1 MDIPENMQEGDLH
14 LFLVVRLVQ
23 DVFRLGRVPNAF
35 LHWTLVLAPN
45 QEWTKYRGIA
55 LLEVLHKLC
64 SSMINCRLNK
74 NIGWHE
80 GVHRFRMGKGCTMAI
95 IETKLPSEKARL
107 AGTVLFHDFL
117 DSSKAYNT
125 VDRDRLLILL
135 EDYEVGPM
143 CHLVLVA
150 TWDDSLMVPKKGGQ
164 FGNTVPINQGV

>member
-1 MDIPENMQEGDLH
+1 MRRALGPMRRGKDPGPSGIWLDHLKECVASFKQGTLLEKEGMDIPEDMQEGDLH

-23 DVFRLGRVPNAF
+23 DVFRLGRVQNAF
-35 LHWTLVLAPN
+35 QHLTLVLVPN

-80 GVHRFRMGKGCTMAI
+80 GVHRFRMGKGCTMAS

-117 DSSKAYNT
+117 DLSKVT
-125 VDRDRLLILL
+125 IQSTGID
-135 EDYEVGPM
+135 
-143 CHLVLVA
+143 C
-150 TWDDSLMVPKKGGQ
+150 
-164 FGNTVPINQGV
+164 